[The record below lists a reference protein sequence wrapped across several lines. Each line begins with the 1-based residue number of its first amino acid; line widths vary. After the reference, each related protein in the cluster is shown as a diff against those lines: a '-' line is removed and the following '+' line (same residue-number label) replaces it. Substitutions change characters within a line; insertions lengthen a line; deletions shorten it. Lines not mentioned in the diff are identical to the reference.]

1 MSSKTTKDLKLKS
14 YEQCLKQGIPHGK
27 IYGSDFTDGY
37 IVNRY
42 IYPPYPWYVNMLSSN
57 NKQRQNK
64 KSKKI
69 KSLQKSKFKIKRKQR
84 LNSRKR

>member
-1 MSSKTTKDLKLKS
+1 MSLKTTKDSKLKS

-42 IYPPYPWYVNMLSSN
+42 IYPPYP
-57 NKQRQNK
+57 
-64 KSKKI
+64 
-69 KSLQKSKFKIKRKQR
+69 
-84 LNSRKR
+84 